1 MAQAN
6 DSNALMS
13 ALRALSRQVI
23 ILITGLRVGNYRP
36 GVRHNAGK
44 KLTTQLRQ
52 YIKQTPTPG
61 SKNIQ
66 TSEHDQQRPNLPFEH
81 ITTSMTDEGQLTDS
95 GSSSSLEAKLKLQT
109 SAGEKL
115 MQSTWEH
122 LRASIR
128 CAKAGDKEAARLHA
142 SIMDSAL
149 KEAAHFLD
157 DQAYQEFVQELGKEL
172 ASQVAEPVS
181 GNFPDNNTM

>member
-1 MAQAN
+1 MTQAN

-23 ILITGLRVGNYRP
+23 ILITGLRMGNYRP
-36 GVRHNAGK
+36 MAQHSAGK

-52 YIKQTPTPG
+52 YIKQSTVVET
-61 SKNIQ
+61 KNTTRNQ
-66 TSEHDQQRPNLPFEH
+66 HDQQRPNLPFEH
-81 ITTSMTDEGQLTDS
+81 VATDMTDEGQLTDS

-109 SAGEKL
+109 SAGENL
-115 MQSTWEH
+115 MQSTWQH
-122 LRASIR
+122 LHASIR
-128 CAKAGDKEAARLHA
+128 CAKAGDKSAASLHA

-157 DQAYQEFVQELGKEL
+157 DEVYQEFVQKLGEELG
-172 ASQVAEPVS
+172 SH
-181 GNFPDNNTM
+181 DN